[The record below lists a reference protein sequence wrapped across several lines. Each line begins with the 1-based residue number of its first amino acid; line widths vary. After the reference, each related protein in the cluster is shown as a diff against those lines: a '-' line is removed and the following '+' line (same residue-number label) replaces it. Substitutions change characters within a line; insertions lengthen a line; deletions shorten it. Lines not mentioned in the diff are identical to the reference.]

1 MYQTGLASIA
11 FRHLPVE
18 EIIRVAKDAGLSFI
32 EWGSDVHAPKDD
44 LENIDRVRKLTEEA
58 GLSCSS
64 YGTYFNTAKDAP
76 EEIRGYITAAKRLG
90 VDTLRVWCWGH
101 PYNLPEEEIQMRYNN
116 CRQIA
121 KIAEEE
127 GVMICAECHSD
138 TLTHDAASSLAFMEA
153 LHTPN
158 FKMYW
163 QPCELLT
170 PEENVDFIR
179 RVLPY
184 VTNVHVYHYANK
196 AHHPL
201 QEGQTLWAEY
211 IKALGK
217 DRLFILEHLP
227 GNDPALLPHQA
238 DTLRA
243 ILNSI

>member
-1 MYQTGLASIA
+1 MYRMGLASIA
-11 FRHLPVE
+11 FRQLSVE
-18 EIIRVAKDAGLSFI
+18 EILTLAKNVGLASI

-64 YGTYFNTAKDAP
+64 YGTYFNTSKDTP
-76 EEIRGYITAAKRLG
+76 EDIRGYITAAKRLG

-101 PYNLPEEEIQMRYNN
+101 PYTLLEEEIQTHYNN

-138 TLTHDAASSLAFMEA
+138 TLTHDAASSLAFMQA
-153 LHTPN
+153 LNSPN

-163 QPCELLT
+163 QPCEFLT
-170 PEENVDFIR
+170 PEENIAFIK

-184 VTNVHVYHYANK
+184 VTNVHVYHYTND

-201 QEGQTLWAEY
+201 QEGQAVWAEY

-227 GNDPALLPHQA
+227 EHDPALLPQQA
-238 DTLRA
+238 ATLKT
-243 ILNSI
+243 LLEYT